1 MNTATITSQP
11 ERTSTRY
18 RVLAAISSAHFLN
31 DMMQSLIL
39 ALYPMLKGNYHLSFA
54 QLGLITLTY
63 QITASILQPLI
74 GAVTDK
80 RPQQHS
86 LVVGMGFTLVGLLL
100 LSQAD
105 SFPLIL
111 LAAGLVGTG
120 SSIFHP
126 ESSRIARFAS
136 GGQHGLAQSL
146 FQVGGN
152 AGSATG
158 PLLAALIVIPL
169 GQPSLAWFS
178 LAALLAMGVLWRIS
192 LWYSHQQ
199 KSQGHKGKAK
209 TAPFTPRK
217 TLWVMGVLLT
227 LLMTKFVYMAS
238 FQSYYTF
245 YLIERFSLA
254 PQQAQLLLFVFLF
267 AVALGT
273 VLGGPIGDRIGRKTV
288 IWFSILGA
296 APFSIALPYVGL
308 TGTITLSFIV
318 GLIMSSAFSA
328 MLVYAQELMPGKVGM
343 VSGLFF
349 GLAFGI
355 AGIGA
360 AVIGRLADSYGIIS
374 IYLMLAYLPLLGMVA
389 GLLPKVEN
397 TKN

>member
-11 ERTSTRY
+11 ERASTRY

-74 GAVTDK
+74 GAMTDK

-152 AGSATG
+152 AGSAMG

-199 KSQGHKGKAK
+199 KSQGHKGNAK

-238 FQSYYTF
+238 FQSFYTF
-245 YLIERFSLA
+245 YLIERFLRILSHLA
-254 PQQAQLLLFVFLF
+254 PHSYQIHPLRL
-267 AVALGT
+267 
-273 VLGGPIGDRIGRKTV
+273 IN
-288 IWFSILGA
+288 
-296 APFSIALPYVGL
+296 
-308 TGTITLSFIV
+308 LSRF
-318 GLIMSSAFSA
+318 
-328 MLVYAQELMPGKVGM
+328 P
-343 VSGLFF
+343 
-349 GLAFGI
+349 
-355 AGIGA
+355 
-360 AVIGRLADSYGIIS
+360 
-374 IYLMLAYLPLLGMVA
+374 
-389 GLLPKVEN
+389 
-397 TKN
+397 

>member
-1 MNTATITSQP
+1 MAK
-11 ERTSTRY
+11 
-18 RVLAAISSAHFLN
+18 LN
-31 DMMQSLIL
+31 D
-39 ALYPMLKGNYHLSFA
+39 
-54 QLGLITLTY
+54 
-63 QITASILQPLI
+63 
-74 GAVTDK
+74 
-80 RPQQHS
+80 
-86 LVVGMGFTLVGLLL
+86 
-100 LSQAD
+100 
-105 SFPLIL
+105 
-111 LAAGLVGTG
+111 
-120 SSIFHP
+120 
-126 ESSRIARFAS
+126 
-136 GGQHGLAQSL
+136 
-146 FQVGGN
+146 
-152 AGSATG
+152 
-158 PLLAALIVIPL
+158 
-169 GQPSLAWFS
+169 
-178 LAALLAMGVLWRIS
+178 IS
-192 LWYSHQQ
+192 H
-199 KSQGHKGKAK
+199 
-209 TAPFTPRK
+209 
-217 TLWVMGVLLT
+217 
-227 LLMTKFVYMAS
+227 
-238 FQSYYTF
+238 
-245 YLIERFSLA
+245 FSLA

-308 TGTITLSFIV
+308 TGTIALSFIV

-360 AVIGRLADSYGIIS
+360 ALIGRLADSYGIIS

>member
-11 ERTSTRY
+11 ERVSTRY

-80 RPQQHS
+80 RPQQYS
-86 LVVGMGFTLVGLLL
+86 LVLGMGFTLVGLLL

-136 GGQHGLAQSL
+136 GGLHGLAQSL

-199 KSQGHKGKAK
+199 KTQGHKGNAK
-209 TAPFTPRK
+209 TAPFTARK

-360 AVIGRLADSYGIIS
+360 AVIGRLADNYGIIN

-389 GLLPKVEN
+389 GLLPKIEH

>member
-1 MNTATITSQP
+1 
-11 ERTSTRY
+11 
-18 RVLAAISSAHFLN
+18 
-31 DMMQSLIL
+31 
-39 ALYPMLKGNYHLSFA
+39 
-54 QLGLITLTY
+54 
-63 QITASILQPLI
+63 
-74 GAVTDK
+74 
-80 RPQQHS
+80 
-86 LVVGMGFTLVGLLL
+86 MGFTLVGLLL

-105 SFPLIL
+105 TFPLLL

-152 AGSATG
+152 AGSAAG

-192 LWYSHQQ
+192 SWYSQQ
-199 KSQGHKGKAK
+199 KK
-209 TAPFTPRK
+209 TQESTCSIQAAPFTPRK
-217 TLWVMGVLLT
+217 TLCVMAILLM

-245 YLIERFSLA
+245 YLIERFALGA
-254 PQQAQLLLFVFLF
+254 QQAQLLLFVFLF

-273 VLGGPIGDRIGRKTV
+273 VLGGPIGDRIGRKSV

-296 APFSIALPYVGL
+296 APFSIALPYVDL
-308 TGTITLSFIV
+308 TGTIALSFVV
-318 GLIMSSAFSA
+318 GLVMSSAFSA
-328 MLVYAQELMPGKVGM
+328 MLVYAQELIPGKVGM

-360 AVIGRLADSYGIIS
+360 AAVGRLADSYGMVS
-374 IYLMLAYLPLLGMVA
+374 IYHILAYLPLLGIVA
-389 GLLPKVEN
+389 GLLPNMQKK
-397 TKN
+397 TYPA

>member
-11 ERTSTRY
+11 ERASTRY

-86 LVVGMGFTLVGLLL
+86 LVVGMGFTLVGLLQ

-105 SFPLIL
+105 TFPLIL

-192 LWYSHQQ
+192 RWYSHQQ
-199 KSQGHKGKAK
+199 KAQGHKGNAK
-209 TAPFTPRK
+209 VAPFTPRK

-245 YLIERFSLA
+245 YLIERFALV

-288 IWFSILGA
+288 IWLSILGA

-308 TGTITLSFIV
+308 SGTVALSFIV

-360 AVIGRLADSYGIIS
+360 ALVGRLADSFGIIS
-374 IYLMLAYLPLLGMVA
+374 IYQVLAFLPLLGIVA
-389 GLLPKVEN
+389 GLLPSLRNK
-397 TKN
+397 